1 MIPQRNLSLVS
12 DRLAALGGRRI
23 PEDVVERDY
32 CLAWFLASLANSPLS
47 GKPAFKGGTAL
58 KRCYFGDSEPCLK
71 QSARSGGGNR
81 SLSLSSGDVC
91 KICKSRQ

>member
-12 DRLAALGGRRI
+12 NRLAAQGGRRI

-47 GKPAFKGGTAL
+47 G
-58 KRCYFGDSEPCLK
+58 
-71 QSARSGGGNR
+71 
-81 SLSLSSGDVC
+81 
-91 KICKSRQ
+91 